1 MMGELSQF
9 YMFPWKYVFS
19 TKGERRE
26 DILKEL
32 FL

>member
-1 MMGELSQF
+1 MPEKLLQF
-9 YMFPWKYVFS
+9 DMFPWKHFFS

-26 DILKEL
+26 EILKEL

>member
-1 MMGELSQF
+1 MPRELSQF
-9 YMFPWKYVFS
+9 YMFSWKYFFS

-26 DILKEL
+26 EIKKEL